1 MGRAQSRPPTKNLVE
16 QVEVFQLA
24 GTARVYWLLAYL
36 PWWGAVGEGE
46 GRERR
51 EGSREVVR

>member
-1 MGRAQSRPPTKNLVE
+1 MGRLQSRPPTRNLEE
-16 QVEVFQLA
+16 QVEDFTLGGTDGILA
-24 GTARVYWLLAYL
+24 VGYL